1 MVTRNTNN
9 VIVVDCLD
17 QHHVAIVAL
26 HNGSELPN
34 LRCQVCNNV
43 VLRVNYPIT
52 ALLHLTREK
61 LPVREVSFA
70 KHLAAMEDSYQ
81 AEAELI
87 TDDMYVRLAR
97 IKE

>member
-1 MVTRNTNN
+1 M
-9 VIVVDCLD
+9 
-17 QHHVAIVAL
+17 AL

-34 LRCQVCNNV
+34 LQCQVCDKK

-61 LPVREVSFA
+61 LPNREVSFD